1 MQASFAC
8 VRSIRFLSSFRRPIG
23 RKMADSSSAAVNGD
37 ANPQKENV
45 NKQQKGSGDAKPS
58 KKAKDPSAGTG
69 HSVELSPRPSYIDD
83 RIKLWDK
90 FAAIYKTEL
99 AAKVPE
105 PIQVTLPDGKVVEG
119 QSWRTTPYEVAQG
132 ISQGL
137 ADNAVVAKVNGELWD
152 LDRPLE
158 GNALVELLKFDSED
172 GQQVFWH
179 SSAHILG
186 ECERENLLLMT

>member
-1 MQASFAC
+1 MQASLAC

-45 NKQQKGSGDAKPS
+45 NKQQKGSGDGKPS
-58 KKAKDPSAGTG
+58 KKAKDPSAG

-90 FAAIYKTEL
+90 FAAVYKAEL

-186 ECERENLLLMT
+186 GCEQENLLLMT